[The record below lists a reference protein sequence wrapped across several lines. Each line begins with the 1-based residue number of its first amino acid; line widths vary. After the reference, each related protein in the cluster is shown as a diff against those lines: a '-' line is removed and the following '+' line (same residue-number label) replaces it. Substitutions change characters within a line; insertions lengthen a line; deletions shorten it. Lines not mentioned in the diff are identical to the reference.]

1 MTDFRQHWHRT
12 AVALLIASLGASI
25 GPGDAAPQDARD
37 RRPIPASVTP
47 PPEYQ
52 RAVDRGWRSED
63 GSPGHSYWQQWS
75 GYDIRA
81 KLDPETGKLEGSL
94 QILYAHDAPT
104 NLQTVWLHLHQNLH
118 QEGAPRLAT
127 QEITGGITLTSV
139 AVDGEELEEGDLEE
153 GPGYRVDGTLME
165 VRPSIRL
172 EPGDTLEVTID
183 WEFTLPQNG
192 AGRMGHSDR
201 EMYMVA
207 YWFPKMAI
215 FDNVRGWN
223 AQPYLGN
230 AEFFDEFSDY
240 TVELTVPENWTVM
253 ATGTLENA
261 DSVLSALTLE
271 RLAEAAVSDERVTI
285 AGRAE
290 RDAETVT
297 ADAEDGWL
305 TYRFSAENVR
315 DFAWTT
321 SNVQRWDATS
331 AVVADRDDDGEEDRV
346 LIHSFWREDRAPLW
360 ARQWEYAKQAIEH
373 HSEYTGYAYPWP
385 HMTSVEGADIIT
397 GGMEFPML
405 TLIGSYEDGDAQA
418 LSNVTAHEL
427 AHMWI
432 PMIVGSDEKRN
443 AWLDEGSTTFLED
456 QSRMEHWPGVNHHR
470 VEAQGYFQVA
480 AAALEQS
487 MMRHGDFY
495 EPGPGYGIASYSKPA
510 TLMVALREVMGQ
522 EKWEEAYRTFIS
534 EWAFKHPTPWD
545 FFSTFERFAES
556 DLDWFWTSFYYE
568 TWTVDHAV
576 GTVVAKPG
584 GGVTV
589 TIEDRG
595 FAPFPVTV
603 RIRTSSGTDV
613 MHDVP
618 VEHWLEGN
626 TSYDIELDASLGAV
640 RRVEID
646 PAGYSPDVDRSNN
659 FWPRG

>member
-1 MTDFRQHWHRT
+1 
-12 AVALLIASLGASI
+12 
-25 GPGDAAPQDARD
+25 
-37 RRPIPASVTP
+37 
-47 PPEYQ
+47 
-52 RAVDRGWRSED
+52 
-63 GSPGHSYWQQWS
+63 
-75 GYDIRA
+75 
-81 KLDPETGKLEGSL
+81 
-94 QILYAHDAPT
+94 
-104 NLQTVWLHLHQNLH
+104 
-118 QEGAPRLAT
+118 
-127 QEITGGITLTSV
+127 
-139 AVDGEELEEGDLEE
+139 
-153 GPGYRVDGTLME
+153 
-165 VRPSIRL
+165 
-172 EPGDTLEVTID
+172 
-183 WEFTLPQNG
+183 
-192 AGRMGHSDR
+192 
-201 EMYMVA
+201 
-207 YWFPKMAI
+207 
-215 FDNVRGWN
+215 
-223 AQPYLGN
+223 
-230 AEFFDEFSDY
+230 
-240 TVELTVPENWTVM
+240 
-253 ATGTLENA
+253 
-261 DSVLSALTLE
+261 
-271 RLAEAAVSDERVTI
+271 
-285 AGRAE
+285 
-290 RDAETVT
+290 
-297 ADAEDGWL
+297 
-305 TYRFSAENVR
+305 
-315 DFAWTT
+315 
-321 SNVQRWDATS
+321 
-331 AVVADRDDDGEEDRV
+331 
-346 LIHSFWREDRAPLW
+346 
-360 ARQWEYAKQAIEH
+360 
-373 HSEYTGYAYPWP
+373 
-385 HMTSVEGADIIT
+385 MTSVEGADIIT